1 MTEVVEEQQDTSAQ
15 LLERVRELALK
26 YGLASTGKPRLIS
39 VLKLLGSEVC
49 ERKIE
54 HELKTGIKE
63 EGRRFDSIYRERSS
77 FATSLIIDHIKRRL
91 TEEGFSV
98 AIRTEERSE
107 LNIGVFDVTIRVGD
121 PCLIC
126 RNGKEKVR
134 LEIKASMG
142 MQLEQIQRYLF
153 DPSPLILVRVIPG
166 HVMLLE
172 RRELE
177 GFVDFALKTVLP
189 KADRLKDGRPFV
201 VPGPHCLNCGDASC
215 PFNYGKRTMNDGLI
229 TMSDAEFNEDM
240 KLFFTNLPLVAERT
254 AELVIKE
261 LVDKQQA
268 GESGKV

>member
-1 MTEVVEEQQDTSAQ
+1 MTEMSEEQQGRTAQ

-26 YGLASTGKPRLIS
+26 YGLASKGKPRLIS

-54 HELKTGIKE
+54 HELKTGMKE
-63 EGRRFDSIYRERSS
+63 EGRRFDSIYRERTS
-77 FATSLIIDHIKRRL
+77 FATYLIIDHIKRRL

-134 LEIKASMG
+134 LEVKASLG

-177 GFVDFALKTVLP
+177 GFVDFSLQTILS
-189 KADRLKDGRPFV
+189 KADRLKDEKPFV

-215 PFNYGKRTMNDGLI
+215 PFNYGKRTMNEGLI
-229 TMSDAEFNEDM
+229 TMSNAEFNEDM
-240 KLFFTNLPLVAERT
+240 RLFFTNLPLVAERT
-254 AELVIKE
+254 AELVIRE
-261 LVDKQQA
+261 LTDKQQA
-268 GESGKV
+268 GERGKV